1 MSVLVPTVLV
11 NILVTSVDTL
21 VVYNASDDLSDH
33 RHQWADI
40 LCSLI
45 DSLVE
50 ASDSFVSFAKR
61 WDTDSRSEPPD
72 VSLSEAMADLT
83 GLAIP
88 IAACPLRH
96 LVEDPDWCVAY
107 MRHAFPCALLRSG
120 GMQVPTA
127 PPSLIRFSFHPAV
140 IHSWS
145 PASSLQPPTSPH
157 FARSP
162 CYHRPPARTNSQLAD
177 QDVRGP
183 IDHPGTLLYPYFD
196 VIDTA
201 ARYVSSYSIKV
212 CILQLT

>member
-107 MRHAFPCALLRSG
+107 VRYAHLVRCYEAVACKSPPPLLLSSAFLF
-120 GMQVPTA
+120 
-127 PPSLIRFSFHPAV
+127 I
-140 IHSWS
+140 
-145 PASSLQPPTSPH
+145 QP
-157 FARSP
+157 
-162 CYHRPPARTNSQLAD
+162 
-177 QDVRGP
+177 
-183 IDHPGTLLYPYFD
+183 
-196 VIDTA
+196 
-201 ARYVSSYSIKV
+201 
-212 CILQLT
+212 

>member
-1 MSVLVPTVLV
+1 LVT
-11 NILVTSVDTL
+11 ILVTSVDTL
-21 VVYNASDDLSDH
+21 VVYDASDDLSDH

-88 IAACPLRH
+88 IAVCPLRH

-107 MRHAFPCALLRSG
+107 VRYDHLVRCYEAVACKSPPPLLFNHPLFFSSSRNTFLVASV
-120 GMQVPTA
+120 VPATA
-127 PPSLIRFSFHPAV
+127 HLTP
-140 IHSWS
+140 
-145 PASSLQPPTSPH
+145 

-177 QDVRGP
+177 QDAVSA
-183 IDHPGTLLYPYFD
+183 IDGHPGTLLYPYFD

-201 ARYVSSYSIKV
+201 ARYVSSYSIKM